1 SVLILFILVRNSL
14 ILAVGFYLSAIFL
27 PEVLHINET
36 ISKYLMVILAGL
48 LILRSRNKWWFNMVS
63 VILGLVIFL
72 IFLEMTLL

>member
-1 SVLILFILVRNSL
+1 MFILVRNSL
-14 ILAVGFYLSAIFL
+14 ILAIGFYLSAIFL

-36 ISKYLMVILAGL
+36 VSKYLMVILAGL

>member
-1 SVLILFILVRNSL
+1 MFILVRNSL

-36 ISKYLMVILAGL
+36 VSKYLMVILAGL
-48 LILRSRNKWWFNMVS
+48 WILRSRNKWWFNMVS
-63 VILGLVIFL
+63 VILGLIIFL